1 MKNLEM
7 KEILEAKNVM
17 NLEMKNV
24 TILEETKNKEITIIE
39 IVS

>member
-1 MKNLEM
+1 M

-24 TILEETKNKEITIIE
+24 TILEKTKNKEIAIIE

>member
-1 MKNLEM
+1 MKNLET
-7 KEILEAKNVM
+7 KEILETKNVM